1 MINWL
6 NLNKENVVL
15 ADRWT
20 ESNIAY
26 QKAVGIDHKRILEFE
41 KKIIKPTN
49 IIILNMPIEMLNKRS
64 ENMKDKND
72 LYEENSFLKNVQK
85 IYLKLNKYYPYG
97 TLNIVNSNDNI
108 KTVNKN
114 LIKII
119 KNIDF

>member
-1 MINWL
+1 
-6 NLNKENVVL
+6 
-15 ADRWT
+15 
-20 ESNIAY
+20 
-26 QKAVGIDHKRILEFE
+26 
-41 KKIIKPTN
+41 
-49 IIILNMPIEMLNKRS
+49 MPIEMLDKRS
-64 ENMKDKND
+64 KNMEDKND